1 LSAAD
6 IWQVEY
12 KLYIK
17 FACTYLR
24 EYNTSQLLPDD
35 PQYTKKVIQHG
46 FLTTVYG
53 GDLKGWS
60 LEHMKELTTRASKLR
75 YGRKLD
81 DSVIKELKSL
91 DGYRQLI
98 KLMKG

>member
-1 LSAAD
+1 M
-6 IWQVEY
+6 IETWQVEY
-12 KLYIK
+12 SLYIK
-17 FACTYLR
+17 FACTYLQAYNAIPDTI
-24 EYNTSQLLPDD
+24 EY
-35 PQYTKKVIQHG
+35 G

-53 GDLKGWS
+53 GSLKEWA
-60 LEHMKELTTRASKLR
+60 LEHMKELTSRASKLR
-75 YGRKLD
+75 NGRKLD